1 MTNYLTQK
9 HVTNTNTVVKNY
21 LEEVINYIHNNAFI
35 NNNTITIGKIK
46 VEINSSHRLY
56 YPTTTILG
64 RSIAIHHIAWYAY
77 HGTPLKPG
85 NIIDH
90 INGNTHDNRK
100 ENLREIS
107 KSENAQN
114 TKTRVDNKLGIKG
127 VSYDP
132 PTGRYRAEITVNKKT
147 IRLGR
152 FTTLEEAAKARKDAE
167 IAHHRCYR
175 VDKNVTTP

>member
-1 MTNYLTQK
+1 MQDTISLEYLIVLIKRNVKLYDNYA
-9 HVTNTNTVVKNY
+9 
-21 LEEVINYIHNNAFI
+21 VIRRQIIRYEQTTLIKYP
-35 NNNTITIGKIK
+35 TIT
-46 VEINSSHRLY
+46 LF
-56 YPTTTILG
+56 G
-64 RSIAIHHIAWYAY
+64 RSVAIHHALWYAY

-152 FTTLEEAAKARKDAE
+152 FTTLEEATKARKDAE